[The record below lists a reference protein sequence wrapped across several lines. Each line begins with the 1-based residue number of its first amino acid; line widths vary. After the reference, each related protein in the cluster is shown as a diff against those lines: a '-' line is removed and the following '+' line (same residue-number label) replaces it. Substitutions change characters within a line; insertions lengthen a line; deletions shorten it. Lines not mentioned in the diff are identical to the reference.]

1 MIASFE
7 YELTRE
13 DDCFYLEVI
22 YSAAVY
28 DGEYDAELISVML
41 DGVAFDTTTREDDE
55 IMSAVYEQIAS
66 DYEDQES
73 ARGDYINDMREDR

>member
-22 YSAAVY
+22 YSAARY
-28 DGEYDAELISVML
+28 QGEYEAELVSVTL
-41 DGVAFDTTTREDDE
+41 DGAAFTTTVREDDD
-55 IMSAVYEQIAS
+55 IMTAVYEQLAS
-66 DYEDQES
+66 DYEDQEA

>member
-22 YSAAVY
+22 YSAAIY
-28 DGEYDAELISVML
+28 DGEYDAELISVTL
-41 DGVAFDTTTREDDE
+41 EGVAFDTTTREDDD

-73 ARGDYINDMREDR
+73 ARGDYIIDMREDR

>member
-28 DGEYDAELISVML
+28 DGEYDAELISVTL
-41 DGVAFDTTTREDDE
+41 DGVAFDTSVAEDNE
-55 IMSAVYEQIAS
+55 IMAAAYEQIATEFE
-66 DYEDQES
+66 DYEMS
-73 ARGDYINDMREDR
+73 RGEYLNDMREDR